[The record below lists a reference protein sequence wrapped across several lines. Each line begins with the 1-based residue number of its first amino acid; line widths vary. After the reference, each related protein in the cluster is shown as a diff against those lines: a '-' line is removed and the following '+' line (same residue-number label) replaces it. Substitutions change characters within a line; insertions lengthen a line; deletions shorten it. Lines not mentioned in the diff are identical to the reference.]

1 MLVIFLSLSLP
12 SSELSPLVTST
23 KARARWLAYERGGL
37 ATARNG
43 QYASVRRQQASAAA
57 PASPHGGRHASAR
70 HG

>member
-23 KARARWLAYERGGL
+23 KARARWLAYERGG
-37 ATARNG
+37 RPVCDG